1 MLHSVFTSR
10 SSDSNLLPGSFRLP
24 DPLPWTALSGPLAA
38 AEDGLARLD
47 ECLAR
52 SPIRAGWIARSH
64 LSDSAAS
71 LWLDGELVRLEDL
84 VLHDARMD
92 VRAPSHELTRAH
104 AVLRAR
110 RRIAAA
116 KPGWGLSTGGLDGLR
131 GKGGEAATASP
142 DGKGASV
149 PDRIETPE
157 GEIWQA
163 ETWEEE
169 LAAIDAVVARS
180 ERLLRAEP
188 PSREE
193 PEGDGEEERL
203 ARWRV
208 RLAETDA
215 LPPLL
220 AAAYA
225 GQAWEAIAPLRRTA
239 WLGRLMVPAVLQ
251 ARGKT
256 LAHLACL
263 NSGLRSLPRA
273 SREGGASAQTW
284 LEAMAGAATQGLKD
298 HDRWLA
304 AREGLERKLAG
315 RRSTSKLPAL
325 IDFVLATPLASAGMI
340 ARALG
345 VTPRA
350 AQDLVAELGLRE
362 VTGRGRYRA
371 WGFF

>member
-24 DPLPWTALSGPLAA
+24 DPLPWAALSGPLAA

-149 PDRIETPE
+149 PDRIETQE

-340 ARALG
+340 ARTLG

>member
-1 MLHSVFTSR
+1 M
-10 SSDSNLLPGSFRLP
+10 PASFRLP
-24 DPLPWTALSGPLAA
+24 DPLPFAALIGPLAA
-38 AEDGLARLD
+38 AEEALARLD

-64 LSDSAAS
+64 FSDAAAS

-92 VRAPSHELTRAH
+92 VRAPSHELARAH
-104 AVLRAR
+104 GVLRAR

-116 KPGWGLSTGGLDGLR
+116 KPGWALGEAGLNSLR
-131 GKGGEAATASP
+131 GRGGEAAATWPGDAEPTAL
-142 DGKGASV
+142 DNA
-149 PDRIETPE
+149 
-157 GEIWQA
+157 Q
-163 ETWEEE
+163 TWEEE

-180 ERLLRAEP
+180 ERLLRADPEL
-188 PSREE
+188 RRD
-193 PEGDGEEERL
+193 PEGDGEGERL
-203 ARWRV
+203 ALWRA
-208 RLAETDA
+208 RLAETES

-225 GQAWEAIAPLRRTA
+225 GQAWEALAPLKRMA

-256 LAHLACL
+256 PAHLACL
-263 NSGLRSLPRA
+263 ASGLRSLPRA
-273 SREGGASAQTW
+273 SREGGAAARTW
-284 LEAMAGAATQGLKD
+284 LEAIAAAAVQGLKD

-325 IDFVLATPLASAGMI
+325 IEFVLATPLASAGMI
-340 ARALG
+340 AGELG
-345 VTPRA
+345 ITPRA